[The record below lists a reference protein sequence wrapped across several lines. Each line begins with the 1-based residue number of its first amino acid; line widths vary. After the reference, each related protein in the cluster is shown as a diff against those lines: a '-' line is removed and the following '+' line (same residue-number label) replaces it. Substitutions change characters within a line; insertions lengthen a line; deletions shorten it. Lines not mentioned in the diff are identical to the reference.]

1 MSAAGPVSPPQAWRI
16 RPSEAARFTAD
27 GKHCETRKCRE
38 PVAVVT
44 WRWWRS
50 AAAGRVL
57 VSEHQVCE
65 RHGAEFAARHRIGV
79 DPASEVTARH
89 LSDVEML
96 AFWVEHRHCDW
107 PACKIPATWIFTQSY
122 SVHGDPR
129 SDEDLS
135 CDRHARAFAGRF
147 HIAITPEPGEGGAQ

>member
-1 MSAAGPVSPPQAWRI
+1 MATGPVNRPQAWRI

-27 GKHCETRKCRE
+27 GQHCETRRCRE
-38 PVAVVT
+38 PVAIIT

-50 AAAGRVL
+50 AAARRVL

-65 RHGAEFAARHRIGV
+65 RHGAEFAVRYHIGV
-79 DPASEVTARH
+79 DPAGEVTARH

-107 PACKIPATWIFTQSY
+107 PACLTAATWIFAESY
-122 SVHGDPR
+122 SVHGKPR
-129 SDEDLS
+129 FDQDLS
-135 CDRHARAFAGRF
+135 CDRHVRAFADRF
-147 HIAITPEPGEGGAQ
+147 HIAIVPAPDEGGAR